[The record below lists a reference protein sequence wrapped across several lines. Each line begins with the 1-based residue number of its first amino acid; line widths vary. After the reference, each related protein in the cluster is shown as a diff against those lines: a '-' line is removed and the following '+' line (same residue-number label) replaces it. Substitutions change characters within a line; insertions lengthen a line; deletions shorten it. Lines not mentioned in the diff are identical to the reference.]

1 MGMGMVVEEAPLCRS
16 GDPAVVSFPGLQ
28 AGGGGLPCSFPDLQA
43 SGRLHYSL
51 SLSLCLLTRRRAR
64 GGALPTRGKQLSGP
78 ALEDGRR
85 EGNNR

>member
-43 SGRLHYSL
+43 GGRLHYSL
-51 SLSLCLLTRRRAR
+51 SLSA
-64 GGALPTRGKQLSGP
+64 S
-78 ALEDGRR
+78 
-85 EGNNR
+85 